1 MSEHQM
7 AKWEMALAKP
17 FGNIY
22 NFNLALLM
30 LFTVIEVGAVY
41 MDLPK
46 YETWAVLVG
55 VGLVK
60 AFGIAAWFMHLRGD
74 PVIITR
80 TAIFPFFF
88 VVLMLW
94 GIGLTNPAGVE
105 NLPSWCTPPW
115 VPAYGA

>member
-1 MSEHQM
+1 
-7 AKWEMALAKP
+7 
-17 FGNIY
+17 
-22 NFNLALLM
+22 
-30 LFTVIEVGAVY
+30 
-41 MDLPK
+41 
-46 YETWAVLVG
+46 
-55 VGLVK
+55 
-60 AFGIAAWFMHLRGD
+60 MHLRGD

-105 NLPSWCTPPW
+105 DLPNWCTPPW